1 MAQMLY
7 FVAGEHSGDIRGAEL
22 IKALQRERPD
32 WRFSGLGGPRMRDL
46 AGSGMKDWVEN
57 AAVLGLWEVLK
68 RYGWFKK
75 RFEETKREIE
85 KLRPDAVVFV
95 DYPGFNMR
103 LAKALSE
110 KVPSVR
116 RIYYISPQVW
126 AWNKGRIRGM
136 ATCLDLML
144 CLFPFEAELFQRAG
158 LPAVCMGHPMVEQL
172 ERHRISQPREKNLVA
187 LFPGSRAN
195 EISRIFPLMVKVV
208 AELQERFPDWKFETA
223 AASGALENQM
233 REIVDT
239 HAQKPLRLVIR
250 QGGSHELMQRAWC
263 GVVTSGT
270 ATLEASY
277 YGLPYCLVYKVAW
290 PTYLLG
296 RALIDID
303 FLGLANILAGREIV
317 HEFIQHEANVG
328 NVSSFVEAV
337 MTDPQLWKEIEAD
350 LQEVSAGLG
359 NGAAAEVAAGAVVDL
374 LEQRNN
380 GD

>member
-7 FVAGEHSGDIRGAEL
+7 FVAGEHSGDIRAAEL
-22 IKALQRERPD
+22 IKALQKKRPD
-32 WRFSGLGGPRMRDL
+32 WRFSGLGGPRMQGI
-46 AGSGMKDWVEN
+46 AGSGLTDWVED

-68 RYGWFKK
+68 RYRWFKQ
-75 RFEETKREIE
+75 RFEETRREIE
-85 KLRPDAVVFV
+85 ELKPDAVVFV
-95 DYPGFNMR
+95 DYPGFNLR

-110 KVPSVR
+110 KVPFVR
-116 RIYYISPQVW
+116 RVYYISPQVW

-172 ERHRISQPREKNLVA
+172 ETHRINQSREENLIA

-208 AELQERFPDWKFETA
+208 ADLHERFPDWKFEAA
-223 AASGALENQM
+223 AASLSLESQM
-233 REIVDT
+233 REIANT
-239 HAQKPLRLVIR
+239 HAKKSLPLVIK

-296 RALIDID
+296 RSLIDIE

-328 NVSSFVEAV
+328 NVSSFLEAA
-337 MTDPQLWKEIEAD
+337 MTDASLRREIEGD
-350 LQEVSAGLG
+350 LQEVSARLG
-359 NGAAAEVAAGAVVDL
+359 SGGAAEIAAGAVVDL
-374 LEQRNN
+374 LDKRNN
-380 GD
+380 ED

>member
-1 MAQMLY
+1 
-7 FVAGEHSGDIRGAEL
+7 
-22 IKALQRERPD
+22 
-32 WRFSGLGGPRMRDL
+32 
-46 AGSGMKDWVEN
+46 
-57 AAVLGLWEVLK
+57 
-68 RYGWFKK
+68 
-75 RFEETKREIE
+75 
-85 KLRPDAVVFV
+85 
-95 DYPGFNMR
+95 
-103 LAKALSE
+103 
-110 KVPSVR
+110 
-116 RIYYISPQVW
+116 
-126 AWNKGRIRGM
+126 M

-337 MTDPQLWKEIEAD
+337 MTDPHLWGEIEAD

-359 NGAAAEVAAGAVVDL
+359 NGAAAEIAAGAVVDL